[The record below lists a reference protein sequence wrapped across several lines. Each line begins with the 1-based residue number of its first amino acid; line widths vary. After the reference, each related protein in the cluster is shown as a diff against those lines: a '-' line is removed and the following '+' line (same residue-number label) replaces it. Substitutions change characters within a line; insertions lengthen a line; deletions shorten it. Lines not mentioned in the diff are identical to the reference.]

1 MKKILSLFGLATIL
15 TCLSS
20 SAFAASDMVVIT
32 NPGSGV
38 DRLTRDEVTAI
49 YMGRSKKLSSGLP
62 AIPIDQAP
70 TNPEKARF
78 YRDLIDKELP
88 EVNSYWARLTF
99 SGRGTPPRQ
108 VSNASEVI
116 ETVAANKGAIGYIPR
131 ANVDRRV
138 HVVLDL
144 GAQ

>member
-1 MKKILSLFGLATIL
+1 MKKILNLFVTTSIL
-15 TCLSS
+15 TCLASPVL
-20 SAFAASDMVVIT
+20 AASDIVVIT

-38 DRLTRDEVTAI
+38 ERLTRDEVTAI
-49 YMGRSKKLSSGLP
+49 YMGRSKKLSSGLL

-108 VSNASEVI
+108 VNSAAEVI
-116 ETVAANKGAIGYIPR
+116 ETVATNKGAIGYIPR

>member
-1 MKKILSLFGLATIL
+1 MKKILSLFGLTTALICITP
-15 TCLSS
+15 
-20 SAFAASDMVVIT
+20 SALAASDIVVIT

-38 DRLTRDEVTAI
+38 ERLTRDEVTAI
-49 YMGRSKKLSSGLP
+49 YMGRSKKLASGLQ

-108 VSNASEVI
+108 VNSISEVI
-116 ETVAANKGAIGYIPR
+116 ETVATNKGAIGYIPR
-131 ANVDRRV
+131 ANIDRRV
-138 HVVLDL
+138 RVALDL
-144 GAQ
+144 GAP

>member
-1 MKKILSLFGLATIL
+1 MNKILSIIGLATVL
-15 TCLSS
+15 TCTTSQ
-20 SAFAASDMVVIT
+20 AHAASDLVVIS

-38 DRLTRDEVTAI
+38 ERLTRDEVTAI
-49 YMGRSKKLSSGLP
+49 YMGRSKKLPSGLP
-62 AIPIDQAP
+62 AAPIDQAT

-88 EVNSYWARLTF
+88 EVNSYWARLIF

-108 VSNASEVI
+108 ASSTAEVLD
-116 ETVAANKGAIGYIPR
+116 TVAANKGAIGYIPR
-131 ANVDRRV
+131 TSVDRRV

-144 GAQ
+144 GTP